1 MYQSTQ
7 KRRPGGSRG
16 SRGDRGEDPAEWA
29 RTELGFEA
37 DRTQAKVL
45 RSKSRG
51 GLLNCTRQWG
61 KSTVTAAK
69 AMHHAMHAPESLTLV
84 VKPSARQSAEFLR
97 KAAMFA
103 RTLKIR
109 PKGDE
114 DNESSLAL
122 QRGSRHV
129 CL

>member
-45 RSKSRG
+45 RSASRR

-69 AMHHAMHAPESLTLV
+69 AMHHALRTPESLTLV
-84 VKPSARQSAEFLR
+84 VTPSARQSGEFLR
-97 KAAMFA
+97 KAERFA
-103 RTLKIR
+103 RKLKIR
-109 PKGDE
+109 PKGDG
-114 DNESSLAL
+114 DNEMSLAL
-122 QRGSRHV
+122 PNGSRIV
-129 CL
+129 